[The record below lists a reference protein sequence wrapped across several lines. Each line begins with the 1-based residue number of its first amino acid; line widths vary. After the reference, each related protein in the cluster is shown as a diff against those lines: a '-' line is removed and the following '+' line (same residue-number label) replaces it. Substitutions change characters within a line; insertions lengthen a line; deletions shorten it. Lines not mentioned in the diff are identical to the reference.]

1 MSAIHERLKALR
13 LRAGLS
19 MEEAA
24 KDLGFARASSYQ
36 YYESATGYD
45 RDRLP
50 AHMIEKLRANFVGKG
65 KPPILQEDID
75 PLADG
80 TAADLTEVKPDMV
93 AADLTLAGAQADAVL
108 MLLKQSYGV
117 EFTRLSVYSGS
128 SNTDARLALARRR
141 PKASTLL
148 SARNVAA
155 IGDAASLVVV
165 TVDGDNM
172 APTINAGS
180 FAVVDT
186 TQDAIAASGIYA
198 VVIAG
203 HISFRRC
210 QHDAETGQ
218 INMSSDNQNYKA
230 TERVDPKS
238 IGVVGRA
245 VWVTQRL

>member
-1 MSAIHERLKALR
+1 
-13 LRAGLS
+13 

-24 KDLGFARASSYQ
+24 KALGFARASSYQ

-50 AHMIEKLRANFVGKG
+50 AHMIAKLRANFVGKG
-65 KPPILQEDID
+65 EPPISHEDID

-80 TAADLTEVKPDMV
+80 SVDDLTEVKPGMV
-93 AADLTLAGAQADAVL
+93 AGDLTLSGAQADAVL

-128 SNTDARLALARRR
+128 SQVDMRLALARRR
-141 PKASTLL
+141 PKASTLI

-155 IGDAASLVVV
+155 IGDAASLIVV

-180 FAVVDT
+180 FALVDT
-186 TQDAIAASGIYA
+186 AQDAIAAGGIYA
-198 VVIAG
+198 VDGAG
-203 HISFRRC
+203 FITFRRC
-210 QHDAETGQ
+210 QRDAETGK
-218 INMSSDNQNYKA
+218 INMSSDNPNYRSS
-230 TERVDPKS
+230 ELIDQKS
-238 IGVVGRA
+238 LGIIGRA
-245 VWVTQRL
+245 IWVVQRL